1 MSEDPYKYFRVEA
14 AELLD
19 ELSRA
24 ALALEKAGD
33 RQAVARALRH
43 AHTLKGAARV
53 VRLPALAEIAHHIE
67 DLLGPHR
74 NRDAALSSDEARR
87 FYALLDELAR
97 GLDAIGGKAAGPAAA
112 PADDTTRSVRA
123 ELTKLEMLLDSAN
136 EAAVAARSVLRD
148 AERLTAVTQL
158 AQTLV
163 ARLSLAVADAPSRK
177 TLELAEQLRDQLSG
191 SERALQTG
199 LQQSVRELVQVVD
212 LADQLRLVRIDSI
225 EVALQ
230 RTARDAADALGKR
243 VELVLAGGDA
253 RVETDVLAAVQ
264 DALIQLVRNAV
275 AHGIEAAAARVRA
288 GKSEVGRIAIEIV
301 RRNRGI
307 TIRCRDDGA
316 GIDVPA
322 LRRAAGAT
330 ESTALLDLLVRGG
343 VSTAARVTAVAGRG
357 IGLELVAEATRNI
370 GGTLSVETERGTGT
384 TFSIALPAALSAA
397 EVLSFE
403 CAGSLVALPLKA
415 VTLVRRLADSDI
427 VQSGQR
433 ETIVHGDATIP
444 VVRLA
449 RALGATSHRAPAS
462 TAVVMAGSS
471 GSLAL
476 VIDRI
481 VGVATVVVRAIPE
494 VARVAAFVA
503 GASIDAEGRA
513 QLILDP
519 EQLAVA
525 AAGLAA
531 PSADEPRVRH
541 RVLVVDDSM
550 TTRMLEQSILE
561 AAGYD
566 VDLAVSAEHGLE
578 TAKRNRYSLFLVD
591 VEMPGMDG
599 FSFIERVRAD
609 PALRETPAMLVSS
622 RNDAAD
628 FQRGRDVGAQG
639 YVVKGEFDQTSFL
652 SQIAALLKVQQ

>member
-1 MSEDPYKYFRVEA
+1 MSEDPYKYFRIEA
-14 AELLD
+14 VELLD

-33 RQAVARALRH
+33 SQAVARALRH

-67 DLLGPHR
+67 DLLAPFR
-74 NRDAALSSDEARR
+74 NRDAALGADEARR
-87 FYALLDELAR
+87 FYALLDNLKQ
-97 GLDAIGGKAAGPAAA
+97 GLGAIGAAGPAAA
-112 PADDTTRSVRA
+112 PVEDATRSVRA
-123 ELTKLEMLLDSAN
+123 ELTKLETLLDAAN

-148 AERLTAVTQL
+148 AERLSGVSQL
-158 AQTLV
+158 AQALV
-163 ARLSLAVADAPSRK
+163 ARLAAVDMPSRK
-177 TLELAEQLRDQLSG
+177 TVELAEQLREQLSG
-191 SERALQTG
+191 SERALQAG
-199 LQQSVRELVQVVD
+199 LQQSVRELVQVVE

-230 RTARDAADALGKR
+230 RTARDAAEALGKR
-243 VELVLAGGDA
+243 VELVLTGGDA
-253 RVETDVLAAVQ
+253 RVEADVLAALQ

-275 AHGIEAAAARVRA
+275 AHGIEAAPARVRA
-288 GKSEVGRIAIEIV
+288 GKPEVGRIVIEV
-301 RRNRGI
+301 ARRNRGVA
-307 TIRCRDDGA
+307 IRCRDDGA
-316 GIDVPA
+316 GIDAPA

-330 ESTALLDLLVRGG
+330 DSTSLLDLLVRGG
-343 VSTAARVTAVAGRG
+343 VSTAPRVTAVAGRG

-370 GGTLSVETERGTGT
+370 GGTLSVETERGAGT
-384 TFSIALPAALSAA
+384 VFSIALPAALSAA

-415 VTLVRRLADSDI
+415 VTVVRRLRDNEI

-433 ETIVHGDATIP
+433 EAIVHGDATIP
-444 VVRLA
+444 LERLA
-449 RALGATSHRAPAS
+449 RALGAATHRAPAS
-462 TAVVMAGSS
+462 TVVVMAAGG

-476 VIDRI
+476 VIDRV

-519 EQLAVA
+519 EQLAA
-525 AAGLAA
+525 EAAGLAA
-531 PSADEPRVRH
+531 PSDAGPRVRH
-541 RVLVVDDSM
+541 SVLVVDDSM

-561 AAGYD
+561 AAGYE

-578 TAKRNRYSLFLVD
+578 TAKHKRYSLFLVD

-599 FSFIERVRAD
+599 FTFIERVRAD
-609 PALRETPAMLVSS
+609 PALRDTPAMLVSS

-652 SQIAALLKVQQ
+652 SQIAALLRIQP